1 MPNTFRPLTGA
12 SNPHLQT
19 LLPRLVRRRVL
30 LKPHWQRLEL
40 PDGDFVDL
48 AWSEDPAQARDK
60 PRAVLFHGL
69 EGSFYSPYAHGLLNA
84 WRERGWL
91 GVVMHFRGCSGVPN
105 RKQRIY
111 HSGETE
117 DARFFLRWLRD
128 RYGEVP
134 TAAVGVSLGGNM
146 LACYLAQQG
155 ADSLL
160 QAAVVVSAPLMLEPC
175 AYRMEQ
181 GFSRVYQRY
190 LLGQLK
196 QNATRKLLHYPD
208 TLPLK
213 LSQLN
218 GLRRIR
224 EFDDA
229 ITSRIHGF
237 SDAIDY
243 YRRCSALPLLPAIQT
258 PLLIIHAKDDPFMTH
273 EVIPDVAGLPR
284 NIEYQLTEYG
294 GHVGFVG
301 GTLKNRTCGW
311 NIAFRPGFPLIW
323 TSRRDHSWQELAT
336 DTLNSLIESFVLRE
350 GTDYG
355 EQERSL
361 EQKVE
366 DVRRQLKNGE
376 VVLVWS
382 ELHESVNIMP
392 RGQFRAGQEEI

>member
-1 MPNTFRPLTGA
+1 MARA
-12 SNPHLQT
+12 
-19 LLPRLVRRRVL
+19 RL
-30 LKPHWQRLEL
+30 
-40 PDGDFVDL
+40 
-48 AWSEDPAQARDK
+48 AR
-60 PRAVLFHGL
+60 
-69 EGSFYSPYAHGLLNA
+69 
-84 WRERGWL
+84 
-91 GVVMHFRGCSGVPN
+91 VVMHFRGCSGVPN

-128 RYGEVP
+128 SYGEVP

-237 SDAIDY
+237 SDATDY
-243 YRRCSALPLLPAIQT
+243 YRRCSALPLLPSIQT
-258 PLLIIHAKDDPFMTH
+258 PLLIIHAKDDPFMTP

-284 NIEYQLTEYG
+284 NIEYQLTEFG

-301 GTLKNRTCGW
+301 GTLKKPHMW
-311 NIAFRPGFPLIW
+311 
-323 TSRRDHSWQELAT
+323 
-336 DTLNSLIESFVLRE
+336 
-350 GTDYG
+350 
-355 EQERSL
+355 L
-361 EQKVE
+361 EHRIPAWLSPYL
-366 DVRRQLKNGE
+366 D
-376 VVLVWS
+376 
-382 ELHESVNIMP
+382 IP
-392 RGQFRAGQEEI
+392 T